1 MEADPTFPI
10 LLSLRVA
17 ATALALVAPAGIA
30 LAFLQARRRYPLR
43 SLVDALVLLPL
54 VLPPSVIGF
63 VLVVLFGKR
72 GPIGRLL
79 ESALGV
85 RVVFTPAAAVI
96 ASAVVALPLLVKTAQ
111 PAIEAVPRELEEVA
125 RSLGLPPLAVFFRV
139 TLPVAWRGVLAA
151 TVLGFARAL
160 GEFGATLMF
169 AGRVAGRTDTMPI
182 AIFDAYQRGDDAL
195 AGLYVAVLTGLSI
208 LVVLTAA
215 RLGPQ
220 VGAP

>member
-17 ATALALVAPAGIA
+17 AAALAVVAPAGIA
-30 LAFLQARRRYPLR
+30 LAFVQARRRYPLR
-43 SLVDALVLLPL
+43 SLVDAVVLLPL

-63 VLVVLFGKR
+63 LLVVLFGRR
-72 GPIGRLL
+72 GPAGRLL

-85 RVVFTPAAAVI
+85 RLVFTPAAAVI

-111 PAIEAVPRELEEVA
+111 PAIEAVPRELEEVG
-125 RSLGLPPLAVFFRV
+125 RSLGLAPVAVFFRV

-169 AGRVAGRTDTMPI
+169 AGRIAGRTDTMPI

-195 AGLYVAVLTGLSI
+195 AALYVAVLTGLSI
-208 LVVLTAA
+208 LVVVTAA

-220 VGAP
+220 AAPR

>member
-17 ATALALVAPAGIA
+17 AVALAVVAPVGIGI
-30 LAFLQARRRYPLR
+30 AFLQARRRYPLR

-63 VLVVLFGKR
+63 FLVVLFGRR
-72 GPIGRLL
+72 GPLGRVLWG
-79 ESALGV
+79 ALGV

-111 PAIEAVPRELEEVA
+111 PAIEAVPRELEDVA
-125 RSLGLPPLAVFFRV
+125 RSLGVSPLEVFFRV

-169 AGRVAGRTDTMPI
+169 AGRIAGRTETMPI
-182 AIFDAYQRGDDAL
+182 AIFDAYQSGDDAR
-195 AGLYVAVLTGLSI
+195 AALYVAVLTGLS
-208 LVVLTAA
+208 VVVVVGAA
-215 RLGPQ
+215 WLGPRAAQ
-220 VGAP
+220 A